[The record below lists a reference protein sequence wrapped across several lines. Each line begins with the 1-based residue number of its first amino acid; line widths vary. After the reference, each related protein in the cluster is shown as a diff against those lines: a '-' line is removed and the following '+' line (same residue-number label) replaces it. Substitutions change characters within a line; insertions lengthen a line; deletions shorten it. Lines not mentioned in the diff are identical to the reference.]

1 MILDGDL
8 PNTIREEQDVKKLIA
23 AGLALSALFAAPG
36 KVHAYVN
43 YPWCLVGDTRGMDCI
58 FSSREQ
64 CAVDGRSRGFGGQ
77 CIRNPAYNPAL
88 PSVVSGPL
96 TKPDPVP
103 PNTAHR

>member
-1 MILDGDL
+1 M
-8 PNTIREEQDVKKLIA
+8 KKLIA

-43 YPWCLVGDTRGMDCI
+43 YPWCLVGDTRGMDCV
-58 FSSREQ
+58 FSNREQ

-77 CIRNPAYNPAL
+77 CIRNPSYNPAL
-88 PSVVSGPL
+88 PSVVPGAF
-96 TKPDPVP
+96 TKPDSAR